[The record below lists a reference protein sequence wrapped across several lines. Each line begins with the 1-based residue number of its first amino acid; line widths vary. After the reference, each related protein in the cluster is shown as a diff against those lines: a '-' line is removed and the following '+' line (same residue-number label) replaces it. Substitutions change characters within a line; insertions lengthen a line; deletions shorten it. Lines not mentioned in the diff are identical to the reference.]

1 MLDGPPSTTARVPV
15 PARGSG
21 CDTADMATAQ
31 LGDVEIAYE
40 VDGPDDGVPM
50 LLVMGLGTQLV
61 GWPQDLVDGLV
72 ARGFRVVRHDN
83 RDIGLSS
90 FTPGPPPARSAVV
103 RSFLRPGSGG
113 ADYLLADM
121 ADDAAAL
128 LDHLGIAAAH
138 VVGASMGGMIAQQL
152 TIDHPE
158 RVLSLTS
165 IMSNTGSRRHGRVHP
180 RLLPTMAMSFTQPR
194 PTDEEEAVR
203 LGVEGWRVI
212 AGPLFDEEE
221 MTAQVRAAVR
231 RSVSPIGT
239 VRQLLAI
246 LDSPDR
252 TERLREVDVPT
263 LVVHGLA
270 DRLVQPS
277 GGIAT
282 AQAVPGSRLLM
293 FPDMG
298 HDLPR
303 SRRVEIVDAIAQ
315 NAARAAEV
323 RAGS

>member
-1 MLDGPPSTTARVPV
+1 
-15 PARGSG
+15 
-21 CDTADMATAQ
+21 MATVQ

-40 VDGPDDGVPM
+40 VDGPDDGVPL

-61 GWPQDLVDGLV
+61 GWPADLVDGL
-72 ARGFRVVRHDN
+72 AERGFRVVRHDN
-83 RDIGLSS
+83 RDVGLSS
-90 FTPGPPPARSAVV
+90 FTDGPPPARAAVV
-103 RSFLRPGSGG
+103 RSFLRPGTGG
-113 ADYLLADM
+113 ADYLLTDM
-121 ADDAAAL
+121 AGDARAL
-128 LDHLGIAAAH
+128 LDHLGIGAAH

-165 IMSNTGSRRHGRVHP
+165 IMSNTGSRRHGGVHP
-180 RLLPTMAMSFTQPR
+180 RLLPTMALSLTQPR
-194 PTDEEEAVR
+194 PTDEAEAVR
-203 LGVEGWRVI
+203 LGVEGWRRI

-221 MTAQVRAAVR
+221 MTGMVQAAVR

-252 TERLREVDVPT
+252 TEALRRVTVPT
-263 LVVHGLA
+263 LVIHGLA
-270 DRLVQPS
+270 DRLVSPS

-282 AQAVPGSRLLM
+282 ARAVPGSRLLM

-303 SRRVEIVDAIAQ
+303 ARRSEIVEAIVQ
-315 NAARAAEV
+315 NAARAATV
-323 RAGS
+323 DAG

>member
-1 MLDGPPSTTARVPV
+1 
-15 PARGSG
+15 
-21 CDTADMATAQ
+21 MATVQ

-40 VDGPDDGVPM
+40 VDGPDDGEPM

-61 GWPQDLVDGLV
+61 GWPADLVAGLV
-72 ARGFRVVRHDN
+72 ERGFRVIRHDN

-90 FTPGPPPARSAVV
+90 FTDGPPPARSAVV
-103 RSFLRPGSGG
+103 RSFLRPGTGTP
-113 ADYLLADM
+113 DYLLTDM
-121 ADDAAAL
+121 AEDARAL
-128 LDHLGIAAAH
+128 LDHLDVPAAH

-158 RVLSLTS
+158 RVRSLTS
-165 IMSNTGSRRHGRVHP
+165 IMSNTGSRRTGRVSP
-180 RLLPTMAMSFTQPR
+180 RLLPSMALSLTTPR
-194 PTDEEEAVR
+194 PTDEAEAVR
-203 LGVEGWRVI
+203 LGVEGWRLI

-221 MTAQVRAAVR
+221 MTEMVRTAVR

-246 LDSPDR
+246 LESPER
-252 TERLREVDVPT
+252 TAQLREVRVPT

-270 DRLVQPS
+270 DRLVAPS

-282 AQAVPGSRLLM
+282 AKAVPGSRLLM

-303 SRRVEIVDAIAQ
+303 ARRGEIVEAIAQ
-315 NAARAAEV
+315 NAARAASVPAE
-323 RAGS
+323 A

>member
-1 MLDGPPSTTARVPV
+1 
-15 PARGSG
+15 
-21 CDTADMATAQ
+21 MATVQ

-40 VDGPDDGVPM
+40 VDGPEDGVPF

-61 GWPQDLVDGLV
+61 GWPADLVEGLV
-72 ARGFRVVRHDN
+72 ERGFRVVRHDN
-83 RDIGLSS
+83 RDVGLSS
-90 FTPGPPPARSAVV
+90 FTGGPPPARAAVV

-113 ADYLLADM
+113 ADYLLTDM
-121 ADDAAAL
+121 AEDARAL

-165 IMSNTGSRRHGRVHP
+165 IMSNTGSRRHGGVHP
-180 RLLPTMAMSFTQPR
+180 RLLPTMALSLTQAR
-194 PTDEEEAVR
+194 PTDEAEAVR
-203 LGVEGWRVI
+203 LGVEGWRRI

-221 MTAQVRAAVR
+221 MTGMVQAAVR

-246 LDSPDR
+246 LESPDR
-252 TERLREVDVPT
+252 TAALRQVTVPT

-270 DRLVQPS
+270 DRLVSPS

-282 AQAVPGSRLLM
+282 ARAVPGSRLLM

-303 SRRVEIVDAIAQ
+303 ARRGEIVEAIVQ
-315 NAARAAEV
+315 NAARAATV
-323 RAGS
+323 DAG

>member
-1 MLDGPPSTTARVPV
+1 
-15 PARGSG
+15 
-21 CDTADMATAQ
+21 MATVQ

-40 VDGPDDGVPM
+40 VDGPEDGVPF

-61 GWPQDLVDGLV
+61 GWPADLVEGLV
-72 ARGFRVVRHDN
+72 ERGFRVVRHDN
-83 RDIGLSS
+83 RDVGLSS
-90 FTPGPPPARSAVV
+90 FTDGPPPARAAVV

-113 ADYLLADM
+113 ADYLLTDM
-121 ADDAAAL
+121 AEDARAL

-165 IMSNTGSRRHGRVHP
+165 IMSTTGSRRHGGVHP
-180 RLLPTMAMSFTQPR
+180 RLLPTMALSLTQAR
-194 PTDEEEAVR
+194 PTDEAEAVR
-203 LGVEGWRVI
+203 LGVEGWRRI

-221 MTAQVRAAVR
+221 MTGMVQAAVR

-246 LDSPDR
+246 LESPDR
-252 TERLREVDVPT
+252 TAALRQVRVPT

-270 DRLVQPS
+270 DRLVSPS

-282 AQAVPGSRLLM
+282 ARAVPGSRLLM

-303 SRRVEIVDAIAQ
+303 ARRGEIVEAIVQ
-315 NAARAAEV
+315 NAARAATV
-323 RAGS
+323 DAG

>member
-1 MLDGPPSTTARVPV
+1 
-15 PARGSG
+15 
-21 CDTADMATAQ
+21 MATAQ

-40 VDGPDDGVPM
+40 VDGPDDGIPM

-61 GWPQDLVDGLV
+61 GWPTDFVASLVE
-72 ARGFRVVRHDN
+72 RGFRVVRHDN

-90 FTPGPPPARSAVV
+90 FTDGPAPARSAVV

-113 ADYLLADM
+113 ADYLLSDM
-121 ADDAAAL
+121 AEDARAL

-180 RLLPTMAMSFTQPR
+180 TLLPTMALSLTQPR
-194 PTDEEEAVR
+194 PSDEDEAVR
-203 LGVEGWRVI
+203 LGVEGWRRI
-212 AGPLFDEEE
+212 SGPLFDEDE
-221 MTAQVRAAVR
+221 MTAMVRTAVR

-246 LDSPDR
+246 LESPDR
-252 TERLREVDVPT
+252 TARLREVRVPT

-270 DRLVQPS
+270 DRLVGPS

-282 AQAVPGSRLLM
+282 ARAVPGSRLLM

-303 SRRVEIVDAIAQ
+303 SRREEIVDAIAQ

-323 RAGS
+323 PAQG

>member
-1 MLDGPPSTTARVPV
+1 
-15 PARGSG
+15 
-21 CDTADMATAQ
+21 MATAQ

-40 VDGPDDGVPM
+40 VDGPDDGEPM

-61 GWPQDLVDGLV
+61 GWPADLVSGLV
-72 ARGFRVVRHDN
+72 DRGFRVIRHDN
-83 RDIGLSS
+83 RDVGLSS
-90 FTPGPPPARSAVV
+90 FTDGPAPARSALV

-113 ADYLLADM
+113 ADYLLTDLAE
-121 ADDAAAL
+121 DARAL
-128 LDHLGIAAAH
+128 LDHLDVGAAH
-138 VVGASMGGMIAQQL
+138 VVGASMGGMIAQEL

-165 IMSNTGSRRHGRVHP
+165 IMSNTGSRRSGRVSP
-180 RLLPTMAMSFTQPR
+180 RLLPSMALSLTTPR
-194 PTDEEEAVR
+194 PIDEEDAVR
-203 LGVEGWRVI
+203 LGVEGWRRI
-212 AGPLFDEEE
+212 AGPLFDEAE
-221 MTAQVRAAVR
+221 MTEMVRSAVR

-246 LDSPDR
+246 LESPDR
-252 TERLREVDVPT
+252 TEQLREVRVPT
-263 LVVHGLA
+263 LVIHGLA
-270 DRLVQPS
+270 DRLVVPS

-303 SRRVEIVDAIAQ
+303 SRRPEIVEAIVQ
-315 NAARAAEV
+315 NAGRAARV
-323 RAGS
+323 SPTD